1 MAGSWGRKGDI
12 DQRVQSSGDLKCIMV
27 TMVNDVYV
35 KFAEGVDLKCSYLK
49 IKGDYLW
56 KVMDMLIR

>member
-1 MAGSWGRKGDI
+1 MTAGSWGRKGDI

-49 IKGDYLW
+49 IKGNYL
-56 KVMDMLIR
+56 